1 MPPLV
6 LYITAAIL
14 FLRASP
20 LPYGNYALLGFVA
33 TPVFAWAA
41 VEAYRIDRI
50 VLACIYVLLA
60 VVFNPFVPV
69 ELDRDTWFVV
79 EVGVGIFIVL
89 TARLFYGSPMGE
101 GDDR

>member
-1 MPPLV
+1 MPSLV

-20 LPYGNYALLGFVA
+20 LPYVNYALLGIVA

-41 VEAYRIDRI
+41 VEAYRIDRV

-60 VVFNPFVPV
+60 FLFNPFIPV
-69 ELDRDTWFVV
+69 ELDKDTWFVLDI
-79 EVGVGIFIVL
+79 GVGIFLVL
-89 TARLFYGSPMGE
+89 TARLFAGSPMGE
-101 GDDR
+101 GDGR